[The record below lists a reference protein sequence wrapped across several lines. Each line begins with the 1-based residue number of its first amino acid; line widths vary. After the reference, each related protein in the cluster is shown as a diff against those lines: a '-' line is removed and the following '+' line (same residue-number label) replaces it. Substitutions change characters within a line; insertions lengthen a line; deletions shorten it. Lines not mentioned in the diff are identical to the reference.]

1 MLRPAKKSG
10 LELAEGILREFKS
23 SSYPDEQRQRGI
35 YCNRTLNLRSIS
47 CIGYDMDYTLVQYNV
62 IAWEGKAYT
71 YGKENL
77 RNAGLPV
84 EDLKFDPDLVIRGLI
99 IDLERG
105 NLVKADRFGYIKR
118 AMHGTRMMGWAELS
132 ATYGRELVDL
142 RDESRWRF
150 LNTLFS
156 VSEACL
162 YMQMV
167 DKFDQMVD
175 KFDQGAFPNS
185 FGGRGYRGVYKL
197 VAKAL
202 FRAHVE
208 GRLKAEIMQ
217 EPADFVIPDPEIPLT
232 LMDQK
237 LAGKKEGGAREV
249 TGMLPWV
256 LLITNSD
263 LEYTQAMMAYAFDQ
277 YLPDEVTW
285 RDLFEMVIVSS
296 RKPEFFS
303 GDQTLYEVV
312 TEDGLMRPCHKP
324 KRGGLYCG
332 GSARNVENALGLKGD
347 ETLYVGD
354 HIYTDV
360 SQSKLNLRWRTCLIL
375 RELEEEVDALS
386 KVGRALCHTAP
397 TASGWRGERGDPAD
411 AGMSKRCQRRTPRL
425 GRNVLRACC
434 APAAMWLVRAAGN
447 RAGAQRLVAAF
458 AQLQACRMSD
468 RCGREAEHRVNLR
481 SLMLEKEIMGDA
493 FNQLR
498 LGLQRQSDNQ
508 SPPVSMSSTDVESTL
523 ARLLLEMERLDK
535 IIIPKLEE
543 DGRHFNKHWGYLS
556 RSGMNDKSHLT
567 KQINKYADIYT
578 SRVSNFM
585 RYTPFMYFRS
595 PSQTLAHD
603 REAVL
608 PGMSPGNELNILKS
622 LGRGRANNEV
632 GGNGSQDA
640 HNN

>member
-1 MLRPAKKSG
+1 MQPPTSRSKTLFCHRNRASLTERTITARSVHEEAKGIEVPVDSEVQDNQQESTSTSTARLSADELDVLEDSAEDGDLLLQQAATPSPAKKSG
-10 LELAEGILREFKS
+10 LEIAEGILREFQS
-23 SSYPDEQRQRGI
+23 SSYPDELRQRGI
-35 YCNRTLNLRSIS
+35 YCNRTLNLRTIS

-62 IAWEGKAYT
+62 MAWEGKAYA
-71 YGKENL
+71 YGKEYL

-99 IDLERG
+99 IDLELG

-118 AMHGTRMMGWAELS
+118 AMHGTRMLGWAELS

-142 RDESRWRF
+142 RDEGRWRF

-167 DKFDQMVD
+167 DKFDQGV
-175 KFDQGAFPNS
+175 FPNS

-217 EPADFVIPDPEIPLT
+217 QPADFVIPDPEIPLT
-232 LMDQK
+232 LKDQK
-237 LAGKKEGGAREV
+237 MAGKK
-249 TGMLPWV
+249 L

-277 YLPDEVTW
+277 YLPDEMTW

-312 TEDGLMRPCHKP
+312 TEDGLMRPCHTP
-324 KRGGLYCG
+324 KRGGIYCG
-332 GSARNVENALGLKGD
+332 GSARNVENALGLNGD

-360 SQSKLNLRWRTCLIL
+360 SQSKLNMRWRTCLIL
-375 RELEEEVDALS
+375 RELEEEVDALA
-386 KVGRALCHTAP
+386 K
-397 TASGWRGERGDPAD
+397 
-411 AGMSKRCQRRTPRL
+411 
-425 GRNVLRACC
+425 
-434 APAAMWLVRAAGN
+434 GN
-447 RAGAQRLVAAF
+447 
-458 AQLQACRMSD
+458 
-468 RCGREAEHRVNLR
+468 EHRVHLR
-481 SLMLEKEIMGDA
+481 SLMLEKEIIGDA

-535 IIIPKLEE
+535 IIKPKLEE
-543 DGRHFNKHWGYLS
+543 DGHHFNKHWGYLS

-595 PSQTLAHD
+595 PNQTLAHD

-622 LGRGRANNEV
+622 LSKERAKIEV
-632 GGNGSQDA
+632 DRNGLQDA
-640 HNN
+640 DNN